1 MNPKNVLEIL
11 ISNDFEEIKKT
22 VEVAIINSFEI
33 YNIAT
38 KIE

>member
-11 ISNDFEEIKKT
+11 ISNDVDEIKKT
-22 VEVAIINSFEI
+22 VECAIINSIEI

-38 KIE
+38 KFE